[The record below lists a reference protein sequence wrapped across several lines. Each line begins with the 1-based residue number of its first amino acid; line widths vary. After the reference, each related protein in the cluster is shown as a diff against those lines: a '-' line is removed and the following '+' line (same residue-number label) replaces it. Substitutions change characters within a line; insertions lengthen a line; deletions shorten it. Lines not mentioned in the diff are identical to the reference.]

1 MMFLFAGHSAGLLS
15 KNFVK
20 QSFTKF
26 LESQLHGS
34 WRKSYLSVPFF
45 FHLRCEWLVR
55 GRLYLPNLHCE
66 LHHRICHLRYGTH
79 GYGMSAYIGFCCS
92 YSGLTDFIDTIPR
105 LLYTKPTSKSQTNNS
120 YAYEAFIIVIILTT
134 FLSADPKPDI
144 WLRVWSQN
152 SVPVRQEIPFWW
164 TIQCMK
170 ILILIIT
177 VSTVAFLWKNLL
189 RALKNTTHSIIIK
202 GENDWT
208 QTMRKS
214 NGILHLMRHCRL
226 NLEKKQSI

>member
-1 MMFLFAGHSAGLLS
+1 MAHKGNHICLHRFSFIYIMDDLWENAYTCLIYAVKRTTESA
-15 KNFVK
+15 N
-20 QSFTKF
+20 
-26 LESQLHGS
+26 
-34 WRKSYLSVPFF
+34 
-45 FHLRCEWLVR
+45 LR
-55 GRLYLPNLHCE
+55 
-66 LHHRICHLRYGTH
+66 
-79 GYGMSAYIGFCCS
+79 YGMSAYIGFCCS

-120 YAYEAFIIVIILTT
+120 YDYETFVIVIILTT

-177 VSTVAFLWKNLL
+177 VSTVVFLWKNLL